1 MSGISF
7 DKYEGLGN
15 DFLVVEAA
23 PGETELAPAL
33 VRRLCDRRFG
43 VGGDGVLLVSPPTE
57 DPSHL
62 GRMRVY
68 NADGSVPEMCGN
80 GLRCVALHLASL
92 RHLPHVD
99 GVIETDAGPRVV
111 LVDRS
116 RGHGEVRVDMGE
128 IRVEEERTVIVG
140 DEEVRLIAADAGNP
154 HAILWP
160 VVRGAHDRARLER
173 LGPAIEK
180 HAAFPRGTN
189 VELASFEGDEVRL
202 TVWERGVGFTLA
214 CGTGACATVGVL
226 VARGE
231 APVGTPITVHLP
243 GGALRVTMDGA
254 RAIMEGPA
262 RHVFRGHA
270 P

>member
-1 MSGISF
+1 MSGIAF

-43 VGGDGVLLVSPPTE
+43 VGGDGVILVLPP
-57 DPSHL
+57 DDAGSL
-62 GRMRVY
+62 GRMRVF
-68 NADGSVPEMCGN
+68 NADGSIPEMCGN
-80 GLRCVALHLASL
+80 GLRCVALHLAMTH
-92 RHLPHVD
+92 HLPRVS
-99 GVIETDAGPRVV
+99 GVVETDAGPRTVA
-111 LVDRS
+111 VDRA
-116 RGHGEVRVDMGE
+116 RGHGDVRVDMGE
-128 IRVEEERTVIVG
+128 IRVDGERTLAIDG
-140 DEEVRLIAADAGNP
+140 ETVRVLLADAGNP

-160 VVRGAHDRARLER
+160 AARGDHDRSRIER
-173 LGPAIEK
+173 LGPVIEK
-180 HAAFPRGTN
+180 HPSFPHGTN
-189 VELASFEGDEVRL
+189 VELVSFEGDAVRL

-214 CGTGACATVGVL
+214 CGTGACATVGAL

-231 APVGTPITVHLP
+231 APAGVPIIVNLP
-243 GGALRVTMDGA
+243 GGELRVTMEGA
-254 RAIMEGPA
+254 HAIMEGPA